1 MQFILYCDKF
11 PVTDILP
18 VHKPRFFGTELKQ
31 LFYAR
36 TAYISDTGFFFD
48 LVKFERDP
56 IILNPEHLSE
66 DDSIVALS
74 FNFTD
79 DPKGHTLSVKLN
91 ASGRYSTY
99 IDGNKAEETLS
110 DVFTYKGS
118 DEQGWYWGVRFIVS
132 NTLIYKIYGDLSI
145 NPGSFIRGNIYAS
158 LNNGKN
164 AHFSS
169 IMPFAEPAVLS
180 DDNHSVFQLE
190 L

>member
-1 MQFILYCDKF
+1 MQSILYCDKF

-18 VHKPRFFGTELKQ
+18 VHKSRFFGNDLKQ

-36 TAYISDTGFFFD
+36 TAYIKDTGFFCD

-56 IILNPEHLSE
+56 IVLKPGYLSE
-66 DDSIVALS
+66 EDSIVALS

-79 DPKGHTLSVKLN
+79 DPNGHILSVKLN
-91 ASGRYSTY
+91 ASGKYSTY
-99 IDGNKAEETLS
+99 IDNTMTETLL
-110 DVFTYKGS
+110 DVFTYRGS
-118 DEQGWYWGVRFIVS
+118 DEQGWYWGVRFTVPD
-132 NTLIYKIYGDLSI
+132 TLILGIYGDISLT
-145 NPGSFIRGNIYAS
+145 PGSIIRGNIYAS

-169 IMPFAEPAVLS
+169 IMPFMEPSFLS
-180 DDNHSVFQLE
+180 KNNHNIFQLE